1 MKTKLKLSHNE
12 IKVLLCWREGS
23 LIGTLEKHSASE
35 KLKNCDKISNNEITF
50 RFGEIR
56 ALLNWAEKNLSGHFG
71 MDNTGIALSREEMS
85 VLKKLQ
91 NASDDLEEQLQK
103 RIASFKS
110 QEE

>member
-1 MKTKLKLSHNE
+1 
-12 IKVLLCWREGS
+12 
-23 LIGTLEKHSASE
+23 
-35 KLKNCDKISNNEITF
+35 
-50 RFGEIR
+50 
-56 ALLNWAEKNLSGHFG
+56 